1 MCVSCKCYKTEFVD
15 ESGFTIHAGSTTIH
29 QGRSW
34 LQWQESP
41 KTQRL
46 LNQDERPDKCLPH
59 SPPVGHKKLDSIAM
73 LLAATFEPGPATVT
87 GTLLPER
94 TDVVTVA
101 ITHERAT
108 REETGENT
116 CWKWKEGGASHIIV
130 HAGQGVLGQSPGYRE
145 SLVQ

>member
-1 MCVSCKCYKTEFVD
+1 
-15 ESGFTIHAGSTTIH
+15 
-29 QGRSW
+29 
-34 LQWQESP
+34 
-41 KTQRL
+41 
-46 LNQDERPDKCLPH
+46 
-59 SPPVGHKKLDSIAM
+59 M

-130 HAGQGVLGQSPGYRE
+130 HAGQGVLGQSPWYRE